1 MADMNL
7 FSGFQN
13 ALSGAGSGL
22 ISASKDVESYIQNIY
37 QNAANDISERK
48 KLFKNL
54 VEKIG
59 IAEDKGIKSILDRYE
74 EFEKEAI
81 ALSSQME
88 NRNQKKYSETWQQ
101 ISLIQGTVQKA
112 LNKAF
117 KNASETTRKL
127 IDQIHRSSSFQVED
141 LLKQA
146 KTFGVSDANL
156 KKIEEVARKK
166 AERNQQR
173 AFREMARALRNTTG
187 AQYEKIRDAVI
198 SGLTTGAEDYVK
210 NAYKVVSDIQSK
222 YGINSKD
229 LIQKFN
235 SAFSRITKTPSG
247 VDVVGINTKNLA
259 GSLRSRNIS
268 NVSQNLA
275 QQRIKKIY
283 SGYSENIVKQ
293 MEEAFGAQQEEM
305 FDLYKQ
311 LYSLIDIAQQS
322 GREVAIN
329 YNQTLKEM
337 QVGFYKKGTNLS
349 TGRNG
354 AIDMRKIPSFK
365 FSPGR
370 LNQGLISYNGMTA
383 PNDLMLTFDKNQ
395 KAVVTTTANLIF
407 NGVKDTLQKV
417 GDKSDEDLMYFL
429 KKSVAESQRGAS
441 AEATKFFEK
450 ELMDGVSQGRIMNMG
465 GRINV
470 VPAFSKIL
478 SEMKK
483 ANIDIG
489 TTSEYYDQ
497 RVFNDLFTMIGA
509 LSAAEGKIEKLKNRD
524 EYKYFFQNDG
534 ISKMVEGIIRP
545 LASLPLAVGQGSTSQ
560 INNGYIQL
568 AANWQRAA
576 SFLPGDTSK
585 HLSQTQNYETPYGGK
600 RNKLPSPRF
609 VTKAGLELGFDYEAP
624 SEKLYNI
631 QYITEEELLK
641 KWDKWLESKEGKKY
655 LSRGGSKILP
665 GLHGS
670 ASIFRDDL
678 LDDFKSQRLRER
690 RVSANQWYETQRKLG
705 LSGKLDGLSE
715 DERAK
720 LIISDIMGVDIK
732 NMRDVKFG
740 QMGSEGTPDSTKDVA
755 FSFNEIVD
763 WMGNPKGLGAYTG
776 TRSAMMPVPKNF
788 IGKMFRRNIHM
799 IRLAEEM
806 SSNDFGGI
814 LVAAIEHELVSNKV
828 SAEKAIE
835 VFDKN
840 PELNGLFEVGKDGRL
855 VLSGEMEKTR
865 AINLKSMQK
874 TLQDEFG
881 IRFKSGLTIS
891 EPVNPSH
898 DYFYQK
904 ETKYGQRELEAMRRA
919 VSSAAQVSSTPEDF
933 EEFWKHEENTVK
945 SKGAEKAK
953 ALREVYGQAFRASF
967 GSDELKDDIV
977 DITSEYL
984 SKDAK
989 FAFNEDANLGKV
1001 DAESFANSALA
1012 NIYEQIGKSKK
1023 GFGKIKL
1030 PEGFKVT
1037 HSDGFGKEWTMRE
1050 IIVPMRE
1057 HESQTS
1063 FFTDTEGNLDQ
1074 VGVTLSQFDI
1084 ALNRVIGSIQNYNA
1098 VIGDSAH
1105 TQEDEAKAASRLNAS
1120 LEDFYREDFK
1130 YFTSKDSQIVQ
1141 DIYYNRVKGSHSF
1154 MAAGLNKA
1162 QRDSLLQSQ
1171 DANDKVLGKILD
1183 ESYLIGPEAMRKI
1196 IGNNKYDVRAQ
1207 YEHMFGAGTGKKM
1220 KVDDMLDAIIEAM
1233 TVENISNGKFKNVGL
1248 LSKNLRFPS
1257 IQGQDVRY
1265 MRGFVTNSLRG
1276 NMETAYI
1283 GSSGAAANRTDNDRD
1298 HVNIVSVAR
1307 GMKGIK
1313 DQDKFFKSAEKVVEL
1328 HEAVSRNIR
1337 DVEAAGEKIKPED
1350 IEFFG
1355 DNLKV
1360 TSEGLNK
1367 IAAFTALRNRGQI
1380 GLLSSQATEIRNF
1393 LSDVKFDE
1401 NAGGRAAGLGQIVR
1415 YAFEK
1420 AEQDAISYK
1429 HVIKRL
1435 SEMGEKESGKTAE
1448 QAKEEDRKA
1457 YAKELKDKIR
1467 ELQKAG
1473 KNEGV
1478 TSIDDLLNF
1487 RAKLIKSHGGQLP
1500 FPGEIISEME
1510 ELAATPGM
1518 EQRLKEGRDTR
1529 VFDADDEKIIA
1540 ASIAAMTDLEN
1551 VVSKAWKKEGGY
1563 TKTSD
1568 YLKELHRL
1576 GIFKDEVNGVPFI
1589 QAMTQATTSGGKN
1602 FEDYVR
1608 ELAKEYNV
1616 NADALLM
1623 TRDDKGALIAKE
1635 KLATMPFEMLVKM
1648 VDDAE
1653 ETLSKNGKN
1662 ILQRALV
1669 SKYRTAGDTSQS
1681 DYSLGKFLSEKI
1693 SGANQIKDTDP
1704 ETINKLARIKAKVSL
1719 GQKGRSSVEQAL
1731 VSMASMGASDEE
1743 LITTIENIKD
1753 DKKKAKELSERL
1765 HRSAQQQVKEAKEK
1779 NDFSKVGFSNMQ
1791 SDAPWQL
1798 FKASLR
1804 DPGHIYSEILP
1815 DLTSVDIGGPDKV
1828 KSASQLGGF
1837 FSGREYNATM
1847 RSADEA
1853 FNQILA
1859 KYTGTDFSITNL
1871 GLENYTPQDIKEFND
1886 LRRKKIASDF
1896 GTIQHKE
1903 IEILGKLLEN
1913 PPDGLNMERF
1923 LQYNSGDTFESKIR
1937 SIIGSDNSFSTSL
1950 QELADQRAL
1959 AESNLSKFG
1968 YTKEDIEKFNNAA
1981 LFSTLAQTMLVKK
1994 RNYKNVAREFSLG
2007 MKRDNLTGGQDYTAG
2022 TIDQIY
2028 YDQDNHRFVIG
2039 DSKNKSGADA
2049 LSQVLQISYGATAL
2063 KELIKKYRE
2072 ADDSKKLDAFKKQY
2086 GINDDFA
2093 EAIQKVISFGN
2104 EGNIGGIIT
2113 KFSTKGGYV
2122 ESLETNPLTDKETLD
2137 LLRRREAGDSSMT
2150 DQERRK
2156 IEDLQKFVVGIDSRI
2171 FANDP
2176 SELNIFKYD
2185 EIIDNTYQN
2194 FIKALEKRANLQKRL
2209 YDLEQK
2215 GESGSAEYLSAQ
2227 KEIENLE
2234 KNALAKDDDRYTS
2247 IAPTQLAQKKAAD
2260 AEKVAKESVAAYKA
2274 DYAYNEVVKG
2284 ISEERKLQS
2293 EIFKL
2298 NKQKS
2303 DLKKEDAKAN
2313 EATIKE
2319 IEEVLKS
2326 YQQSINAIKAYREK
2340 LKEDYGDKWNKGTGD
2355 GSPTKLEDIKTRE
2368 KLTELLGERDKK
2380 RLADAET
2387 NSATKEYVAL
2397 LNQQLQLELK
2407 IKGFQRDAATSRGR
2421 QKELDLIAA
2430 EKYNEQLEETNKNL
2444 EKIDKS
2450 KVKNID
2456 SINAEHELKRNSA
2469 LASLYAKKPYSNIF
2483 EYIKAD
2489 IGRAIQRIVDF
2500 GLAARV
2506 LNTARKE
2513 IQQVYQNILKLDEA
2527 MTNLRIV
2534 TGSNTEQA
2542 KSMMNTYNDLAM
2554 QLGTTTQAV
2563 AQSAAEW
2570 LRQGYSVSEANELI
2584 KSSTYLSR
2592 LGFMDMGQ
2600 SVTALTSVMKGF
2612 RIEATNSMDIVDKLT
2627 QLDAKYATTAGDI
2640 ATALSRTSA
2649 VAREAGLDLDQTAAA
2664 LTTMIDIS
2672 QQDASSVGN
2681 AFRTILARYGNVKAT
2696 AFTSLVGDSEDIDD
2710 TNGSINDTEKVLGA
2724 IGIKI
2729 RSSSSDMRDFDDVMD
2744 ELADKWVT
2752 LTDVEK
2758 NAVSTALAGVRQR
2771 NIFGIYM
2778 ENYDTYKQAISEA
2791 EKAEGTAARKMQA
2804 YNESVAYSINQL
2816 SAAWE
2821 GFTQKLE
2828 ASGAVKFF
2836 FNGLTAIIENLDHIL
2851 QHLIPVIATFNA
2863 DKIVRLAKFLSP
2875 LATAIPKA
2883 VGKGFKDRKS
2893 NGFYENMTQKM
2904 TAENTSAIE
2913 ELTNATKDN
2922 TAALRGEKSKSGAGG
2937 VGKADEGTT
2946 KKGPETGV
2954 VTTKQKPYQKYSSDV
2969 RSRIDSLNYHISEAE
2984 KQGNVSAV
2992 EKLKKIKSEEL
3003 RKIEGNKSEIISAYR
3018 KDTRDTKELAQKQID
3033 EIDKRTQASKAN
3045 ALMRKEIAENARKNG
3060 QVQSKLKEKDRRAAA
3075 SQIRAA
3081 EVEASGEQQ
3090 KKQILKERNDRLKEI
3105 KKRTKKD
3112 LREEN
3117 KRLKQQENEYNRA
3130 NSTGRVKTKTDVKD
3144 LTPEELATLEAQK
3157 KAGRK
3162 ARINTGLVSGIGA
3175 GAARFANK
3183 GSSFIDNV
3191 GIFKGTGDVEVG
3203 DGEALAM
3210 GVAQGALT
3218 GVATAFMGPAGA
3230 VLASIVGDGLS
3241 SLWKKFAH
3249 ADEIDRKQR
3258 VEDAKKQLEAI
3269 KGIENSVTGLIDLNK
3284 KDQSLW
3290 DSDDWKQ
3297 FNEQVETINEALEKS
3312 ELGDRIINLS
3322 NSTQTLS
3329 EYFEEA
3335 AKTGSKDMLAR
3346 VEAERIRFEA
3356 EKTYAAGEQ
3365 DRYDLQKE
3373 INENQK
3379 KLAKL
3384 DNDEISKRKELNAAI
3399 KAARAEI
3406 EGYSEAL
3413 EKGYMQASFYSS
3425 GAGTMEAYDIGN
3437 ATLDRV
3443 IMQIARE
3450 WAKDSPEIFAGN
3462 QLTSD
3467 ARSEIISYL
3476 REQSGYSSL
3485 FKNDTK
3491 NVGDMLTARE
3501 AVDYL
3506 RKSLDMSQ
3514 KQLKAFANSK
3524 DLSEIANKFE
3534 ATGDALYKI
3543 IDQINLVDEDG
3554 ITTIAHAMNMTVEEF
3569 ERANADGAFNWLTAD
3584 VAIGGIDKLNEKMQ
3598 TFNDLLSAASE
3609 GSLLTSENLNKIAN
3623 QFPTLLRGVDEAGE
3637 YTKDLSSDNILDNII
3652 RMMTNEDSLR
3662 KIYSGLFSGSVAKDS
3677 EIWNNFMT
3685 LGKGSEIASDIDLSE
3700 DIKNRVKT
3708 AGSYSDIVDIF
3719 SQPAMK
3725 KYNDAFKE
3733 YVASMYPITDLLDTQ
3748 AKILEEYGKYTLE
3761 TEISNLESVRDSLD
3775 DVNKQREKELEL
3787 IKAKEALENASKEKK
3802 RIYRAGVGFV
3812 YTTDQEAV
3820 KSAQEKVDELERQR
3834 DKDNIQYQIDSLQ
3847 QQKEIL
3853 ENIEN
3858 NKQLESLVDTAERIL
3873 GSDGSNNGI
3882 AGIITAVNSITSDE
3896 FINKIKEQVKTGITE
3911 STQKTN
3917 DESKESAYKSYK
3929 EAQSILEDFRK
3940 EEYVT
3945 PEGEKTGYT
3954 KGDILNNPRSPYYS
3968 SVYGEYKSKIE
3979 SMNKYAENYNKYVQD
3994 NSEKISKE
4002 KADESKQK
4010 FGFFAPA
4017 SGLKGVMGAKSG
4029 NVFVFGISPSVNP
4042 NWASNDQYTAGN
4054 SSNIYISKQTDDGG
4068 FGGFEQSPWK
4078 GTAEE
4083 AINKVKG
4090 PALIVN
4096 NKGGK
4101 DYLIYKDVNGEIHN
4115 TVVRLNNGDE
4125 SLDGEL
4131 SYDAFFD
4138 GKVFSGSN
4146 GLNAL
4151 RKMADNYN
4159 PFASGTLSAPG
4170 GRSLINENG
4179 LESIITPSGTIT
4191 SLPAKSGI
4199 IPADLTRN
4207 LWALGEVAPNLIARL
4222 GGNSLQ
4228 TNNSNSSTDNSINI
4242 QNLDATFNTQSD
4254 FDGRR
4259 FLTDLRNQVIL
4270 TANNH

>member
-7 FSGFQN
+7 FSGFQS

-22 ISASKDVESYIQNIY
+22 ISASKEVESYIQNIY
-37 QNAANDISERK
+37 QDAADDISERK

-74 EFEKEAI
+74 EFEKEAT
-81 ALSSQME
+81 ALSSKEE
-88 NRNQKKYSETWQQ
+88 NRNQKKYSETLQQ

-112 LNKAF
+112 LNQAF
-117 KNASETTRKL
+117 KSASETTRSL
-127 IDQIHRSSSFQVED
+127 IDQIHKSSAFQVED
-141 LLKQA
+141 ILKQA
-146 KTFGVSDANL
+146 KTFGISDANL
-156 KKIEEVARKK
+156 KKIEETAKK
-166 AERNQQR
+166 EIEKNQQK
-173 AFREMARALRNTTG
+173 AFRETARALKNTTG

-198 SGLTTGAEDYVK
+198 NGLTTNAEDYVK

-293 MEEAFGAQQEEM
+293 MEEAFGAQQEEV
-305 FDLYKQ
+305 FDLYKE

-337 QVGFYKKGTNLS
+337 QVGFYKKGTNLN

-383 PNDLMLTFDKNQ
+383 PNDLMLTFDKDQ

-407 NGVKDTLQKV
+407 NGVKDTLKKV

-609 VTKAGLELGFDYEAP
+609 VTKAGLKLGFDYEAP

-631 QYITEEELLK
+631 QYITEEELLA
-641 KWDKWLESKEGKKY
+641 KWDKWLSSKEGKKY

-788 IGKMFRRNIHM
+788 IGKMFGRNIHM

-814 LVAAIEHELVSNKV
+814 LVAAIENELVNNKV

-835 VFDKN
+835 AFNKN
-840 PELNGLFEVGKDGRL
+840 PELNGLFKVGKDGRL
-855 VLSGEMEKTR
+855 VLSGKMEKTR

-945 SKGAEKAK
+945 GKGAEKAK

-1012 NIYEQIGKSKK
+1012 NIYEQIGKSQK

-1063 FFTDTEGNLDQ
+1063 FFTDTEGNLDR

-1098 VIGDSAH
+1098 VISDSAH

-1171 DANDKVLGKILD
+1171 DANDQVLGKILD

-1233 TVENISNGKFKNVGL
+1233 TIENISNGKFKNIGL

-1307 GMKGIK
+1307 GMKGVK
-1313 DQDKFFKSAEKVVEL
+1313 DQGKFFKSAEEVVKL

-1337 DVEAAGEKIKPED
+1337 DVEAAGEKINPED

-1355 DNLKV
+1355 DDLKV

-1448 QAKEEDRKA
+1448 QAKEEDKKA
-1457 YAKELKDKIR
+1457 YIEQFGGKDRVEALLKRQKELEDEYERKGWGPLTPI
-1467 ELQKAG
+1467 G
-1473 KNEGV
+1473 
-1478 TSIDDLLNF
+1478 
-1487 RAKLIKSHGGQLP
+1487 LISS
-1500 FPGEIISEME
+1500 FDRDAATISED
-1510 ELAATPGM
+1510 
-1518 EQRLKEGRDTR
+1518 RVKHGRDTR

-1540 ASIAAMTDLEN
+1540 ASISAMTDLEN

-1568 YLKELHRL
+1568 YLKELRRL
-1576 GIFKDEVNGVPFI
+1576 GIFKPEIDGVPFI
-1589 QAMTQATTSGGKN
+1589 QAMTQATMSGGKN

-1608 ELAKEYNV
+1608 ELAKKYNV

-1623 TRDDKGALIAKE
+1623 SRDDKGALKAKE
-1635 KLATMPFEMLVKM
+1635 KLATMPFEMLLEM

-1653 ETLSKNGKN
+1653 KILSKNGQN

-1681 DYSLGKFLSEKI
+1681 DYSLGRFLSEKI
-1693 SGANQIKDTDP
+1693 SGANQIKDTNP

-1719 GQKGRSSVEQAL
+1719 GQKGRSSVEQTL

-1743 LITTIENIKD
+1743 LITAIENVKD
-1753 DKKKAKELSERL
+1753 DKKKGKELGERL
-1765 HRSAQQQVKEAKEK
+1765 RRAAQQQVKEAKEK
-1779 NDFSKVGFSNMQ
+1779 DDFSKVGFSNMQ

-1913 PPDGLNMERF
+1913 PPAGLKMDRF

-1950 QELADQRAL
+1950 QELSDQRAL

-1968 YTKEDIEKFNNAA
+1968 YTKKDIEKFNNAA

-2028 YDQDNHRFVIG
+2028 YDEENHRFVIG

-2093 EAIQKVISFGN
+2093 KAIQDVIKFGN

-2209 YDLEQK
+2209 YDLEQR
-2215 GESGSAEYLSAQ
+2215 GESESAEYLSAQ

-2260 AEKVAKESVAAYKA
+2260 AEQVAKESVEAYKA

-2303 DLKKEDAKAN
+2303 ALKKEDAKAN

-2319 IEEVLKS
+2319 IKEVIKS
-2326 YQQSINAIKAYREK
+2326 YQQSIDAIKAHRER
-2340 LKEDYGDKWNKGTGD
+2340 LKRDYGDKWSEDTGD
-2355 GSPTKLEDIKTRE
+2355 GRPTKLKDIKTRE
-2368 KLTELLGERDKK
+2368 KLTELLGARDKK

-2387 NSATKEYVAL
+2387 NSTTKEYIEL
-2397 LNQQLQLELK
+2397 LNKQLQLELK

-2421 QKELDLIAA
+2421 KKELDLLAA
-2430 EKYNEQLEETNKNL
+2430 EAYNEQLEETNKNL
-2444 EKIDKS
+2444 EKINKR

-2489 IGRAIQRIVDF
+2489 ISRATQRIAYY
-2500 GLAARV
+2500 GIATRV
-2506 LNTARKE
+2506 LMTARRE
-2513 IQQVYQNILKLDEA
+2513 IQKFYQNILKLNEA
-2527 MTNLRIV
+2527 TTNLRIV
-2534 TGSNTEQA
+2534 TGANTEQA
-2542 KSMMNTYNDLAM
+2542 KSMMNVYNDLAM

-2592 LGFMDMGQ
+2592 LGFMDMNQ

-2612 RIEATNSMDIVDKLT
+2612 RIEATDSMDIVDKLT

-2649 VAREAGLDLDQTAAA
+2649 VARGAGLDLDQTAAA
-2664 LTTMIDIS
+2664 LTTMIDVS

-2710 TNGSINDTEKVLGA
+2710 ANGSINDTEKVLGA

-2758 NAVSTALAGVRQR
+2758 N
-2771 NIFGIYM
+2771 
-2778 ENYDTYKQAISEA
+2778 
-2791 EKAEGTAARKMQA
+2791 
-2804 YNESVAYSINQL
+2804 
-2816 SAAWE
+2816 
-2821 GFTQKLE
+2821 
-2828 ASGAVKFF
+2828 
-2836 FNGLTAIIENLDHIL
+2836 
-2851 QHLIPVIATFNA
+2851 
-2863 DKIVRLAKFLSP
+2863 
-2875 LATAIPKA
+2875 
-2883 VGKGFKDRKS
+2883 
-2893 NGFYENMTQKM
+2893 
-2904 TAENTSAIE
+2904 
-2913 ELTNATKDN
+2913 
-2922 TAALRGEKSKSGAGG
+2922 
-2937 VGKADEGTT
+2937 
-2946 KKGPETGV
+2946 
-2954 VTTKQKPYQKYSSDV
+2954 
-2969 RSRIDSLNYHISEAE
+2969 
-2984 KQGNVSAV
+2984 
-2992 EKLKKIKSEEL
+2992 
-3003 RKIEGNKSEIISAYR
+3003 
-3018 KDTRDTKELAQKQID
+3018 
-3033 EIDKRTQASKAN
+3033 
-3045 ALMRKEIAENARKNG
+3045 
-3060 QVQSKLKEKDRRAAA
+3060 
-3075 SQIRAA
+3075 
-3081 EVEASGEQQ
+3081 
-3090 KKQILKERNDRLKEI
+3090 
-3105 KKRTKKD
+3105 
-3112 LREEN
+3112 
-3117 KRLKQQENEYNRA
+3117 LKQ
-3130 NSTGRVKTKTDVKD
+3130 
-3144 LTPEELATLEAQK
+3144 
-3157 KAGRK
+3157 
-3162 ARINTGLVSGIGA
+3162 
-3175 GAARFANK
+3175 
-3183 GSSFIDNV
+3183 SS
-3191 GIFKGTGDVEVG
+3191 
-3203 DGEALAM
+3203 
-3210 GVAQGALT
+3210 
-3218 GVATAFMGPAGA
+3218 
-3230 VLASIVGDGLS
+3230 
-3241 SLWKKFAH
+3241 
-3249 ADEIDRKQR
+3249 
-3258 VEDAKKQLEAI
+3258 
-3269 KGIENSVTGLIDLNK
+3269 
-3284 KDQSLW
+3284 
-3290 DSDDWKQ
+3290 
-3297 FNEQVETINEALEKS
+3297 
-3312 ELGDRIINLS
+3312 
-3322 NSTQTLS
+3322 
-3329 EYFEEA
+3329 
-3335 AKTGSKDMLAR
+3335 
-3346 VEAERIRFEA
+3346 
-3356 EKTYAAGEQ
+3356 
-3365 DRYDLQKE
+3365 
-3373 INENQK
+3373 
-3379 KLAKL
+3379 
-3384 DNDEISKRKELNAAI
+3384 
-3399 KAARAEI
+3399 
-3406 EGYSEAL
+3406 
-3413 EKGYMQASFYSS
+3413 
-3425 GAGTMEAYDIGN
+3425 
-3437 ATLDRV
+3437 
-3443 IMQIARE
+3443 IM
-3450 WAKDSPEIFAGN
+3450 
-3462 QLTSD
+3462 
-3467 ARSEIISYL
+3467 
-3476 REQSGYSSL
+3476 EQSI
-3485 FKNDTK
+3485 
-3491 NVGDMLTARE
+3491 
-3501 AVDYL
+3501 
-3506 RKSLDMSQ
+3506 
-3514 KQLKAFANSK
+3514 
-3524 DLSEIANKFE
+3524 IANP
-3534 ATGDALYKI
+3534 
-3543 IDQINLVDEDG
+3543 
-3554 ITTIAHAMNMTVEEF
+3554 
-3569 ERANADGAFNWLTAD
+3569 
-3584 VAIGGIDKLNEKMQ
+3584 LNC
-3598 TFNDLLSAASE
+3598 
-3609 GSLLTSENLNKIAN
+3609 
-3623 QFPTLLRGVDEAGE
+3623 
-3637 YTKDLSSDNILDNII
+3637 
-3652 RMMTNEDSLR
+3652 
-3662 KIYSGLFSGSVAKDS
+3662 
-3677 EIWNNFMT
+3677 W
-3685 LGKGSEIASDIDLSE
+3685 
-3700 DIKNRVKT
+3700 
-3708 AGSYSDIVDIF
+3708 
-3719 SQPAMK
+3719 
-3725 KYNDAFKE
+3725 
-3733 YVASMYPITDLLDTQ
+3733 
-3748 AKILEEYGKYTLE
+3748 
-3761 TEISNLESVRDSLD
+3761 
-3775 DVNKQREKELEL
+3775 
-3787 IKAKEALENASKEKK
+3787 
-3802 RIYRAGVGFV
+3802 
-3812 YTTDQEAV
+3812 
-3820 KSAQEKVDELERQR
+3820 
-3834 DKDNIQYQIDSLQ
+3834 
-3847 QQKEIL
+3847 
-3853 ENIEN
+3853 
-3858 NKQLESLVDTAERIL
+3858 
-3873 GSDGSNNGI
+3873 
-3882 AGIITAVNSITSDE
+3882 
-3896 FINKIKEQVKTGITE
+3896 
-3911 STQKTN
+3911 
-3917 DESKESAYKSYK
+3917 
-3929 EAQSILEDFRK
+3929 
-3940 EEYVT
+3940 
-3945 PEGEKTGYT
+3945 
-3954 KGDILNNPRSPYYS
+3954 
-3968 SVYGEYKSKIE
+3968 
-3979 SMNKYAENYNKYVQD
+3979 
-3994 NSEKISKE
+3994 
-4002 KADESKQK
+4002 
-4010 FGFFAPA
+4010 
-4017 SGLKGVMGAKSG
+4017 
-4029 NVFVFGISPSVNP
+4029 
-4042 NWASNDQYTAGN
+4042 
-4054 SSNIYISKQTDDGG
+4054 
-4068 FGGFEQSPWK
+4068 
-4078 GTAEE
+4078 
-4083 AINKVKG
+4083 
-4090 PALIVN
+4090 
-4096 NKGGK
+4096 
-4101 DYLIYKDVNGEIHN
+4101 
-4115 TVVRLNNGDE
+4115 
-4125 SLDGEL
+4125 
-4131 SYDAFFD
+4131 
-4138 GKVFSGSN
+4138 
-4146 GLNAL
+4146 NAL
-4151 RKMADNYN
+4151 RA
-4159 PFASGTLSAPG
+4159 
-4170 GRSLINENG
+4170 
-4179 LESIITPSGTIT
+4179 
-4191 SLPAKSGI
+4191 
-4199 IPADLTRN
+4199 
-4207 LWALGEVAPNLIARL
+4207 V
-4222 GGNSLQ
+4222 
-4228 TNNSNSSTDNSINI
+4228 
-4242 QNLDATFNTQSD
+4242 
-4254 FDGRR
+4254 
-4259 FLTDLRNQVIL
+4259 
-4270 TANNH
+4270 